1 MVDSV
6 KISTLICI
14 TSAFIFDAVRKMWE
28 VNKSQ
33 VKLSFGVFQIKAAIG
48 TEAFLQHELLRF
60 SETCEIPLSQLV
72 ASALLCVISN
82 KTKVS
87 IDIYPAIFLK
97 DIWTKV
103 IARTEQ
109 GIIDRSSCTLFNIT
123 QAVSLYVYTQC
134 ALCLQGVQ
142 SPAP

>member
-1 MVDSV
+1 MVDNV

-48 TEAFLQHELLRF
+48 TEAFLHYELLRF
-60 SETCEIPLSQLV
+60 GETCEIPLAQLL

-82 KTKVS
+82 KSKVS
-87 IDIYPAIFLK
+87 LDIYPAVFLK

-109 GIIDRSSCTLFNIT
+109 SIIERSSCTLFDIT

-134 ALCLQGVQ
+134 ALCSQGAQ
-142 SPAP
+142 SPSD